1 MLLHLNISLVL
12 ENRIAST
19 EVFINNE
26 WIIVFLEQYDESH
39 RWINGNSNN
48 FTANCF
54 NAAFA

>member
-39 RWINGNSNN
+39 RRINGNPNN

>member
-26 WIIVFLEQYDESH
+26 WIIVFLEQCDESH
-39 RWINGNSNN
+39 RQINGNLNN
-48 FTANCF
+48 FTPNYF
-54 NAAFA
+54 NAAFT